1 MTTSGW
7 IGVDLDE
14 LWLNTMDGK
23 EWKILE
29 NHPCNGKQSI
39 DWLYQGIA
47 VKIFTAR
54 AGIPE
59 QIPFIKKWLID
70 NGLPELEVTNVK
82 DFAMIELWD
91 DRCKQVIINT
101 GELVE

>member
-1 MTTSGW
+1 
-7 IGVDLDE
+7 
-14 LWLNTMDGK
+14 
-23 EWKILE
+23 
-29 NHPCNGKQSI
+29 
-39 DWLYQGIA
+39 
-47 VKIFTAR
+47 
-54 AGIPE
+54 
-59 QIPFIKKWLID
+59 LID